1 MSFQVA
7 VLTVSDRS
15 FAGEREDVSGPAVAE
30 RVSLEGWEVI
40 RTDIV
45 PDDMDKIADV
55 FRAWSDQDGV
65 DVILST
71 GGTGFAPRDVTPE
84 ATRAVVERTAPGL
97 TEAMRA
103 VSMDITP
110 HAMLSRAEAG
120 IRKSTLIIN
129 LPGSPKA
136 AVENLEVVLPVLPH
150 AVALL
155 RGDSDAEK
163 GHHDLNQE

>member
-1 MSFQVA
+1 VSFQVA

-15 FAGEREDVSGPAVAE
+15 FAGEREDISGPAVAE

-45 PDDMDKIADV
+45 PDDMEKIADV
-55 FRAWSDQDGV
+55 FRTWSDQKAV

-84 ATRAVVERTAPGL
+84 ATRAVVDRNAPGL

-120 IRKSTLIIN
+120 IRNATLIIN

-163 GHHDLNQE
+163 GHHDLNRE